1 MSGGGELF
9 FQAITI
15 CQCKLPFPFEH
26 IDTSQFVNPGKEKQ
40 KIANSMSYS
49 IHTFLSC
56 LSLSLSLSFSLFGL
70 ICLIHTYKIYL
81 LKNGFSGIFPSSIV
95 CLIFLIILDSK
106 KIVSWFKVYSCILVC

>member
-9 FQAITI
+9 FQAITM
-15 CQCKLPFPFEH
+15 LPFPFEH

-49 IHTFLSC
+49 IYTFLSC

-70 ICLIHTYKIYL
+70 ICLIHTDI
-81 LKNGFSGIFPSSIV
+81 PTP
-95 CLIFLIILDSK
+95 
-106 KIVSWFKVYSCILVC
+106 